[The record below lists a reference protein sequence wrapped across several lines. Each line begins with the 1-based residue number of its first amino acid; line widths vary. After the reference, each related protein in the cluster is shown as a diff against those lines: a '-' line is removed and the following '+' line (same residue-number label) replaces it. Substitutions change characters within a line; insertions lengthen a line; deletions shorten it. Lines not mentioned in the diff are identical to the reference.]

1 MASDSVHIARFCDAI
16 GANTNLQK
24 LDIRS
29 AHELVDMAA
38 NNGAF
43 SEGLKRNASIN
54 ELWLAN
60 CDLSTGMGREILNG
74 FVVNNSNLKT
84 IVLHQCA
91 LGNGGT
97 GILASA
103 IRRCTNLT
111 DIWLLSCDIDVYFG
125 NQRTTSTS
133 YTWLVLEQ
141 FWEGWLR
148 SPRNPAARPEW
159 QSNMDWSGI
168 QPQN

>member
-1 MASDSVHIARFCDAI
+1 M
-16 GANTNLQK
+16 
-24 LDIRS
+24 
-29 AHELVDMAA
+29 VDRAA
-38 NNGAF
+38 KNGAF
-43 SEGLKRNASIN
+43 LEGLKRNTSIS
-54 ELWLAN
+54 
-60 CDLSTGMGREILNG
+60 DLYLDDCNLSGGMGREILNG

-133 YTWLVLEQ
+133 YA
-141 FWEGWLR
+141 
-148 SPRNPAARPEW
+148 SHNH
-159 QSNMDWSGI
+159 
-168 QPQN
+168 